1 MALTIDFCGEVHE
14 VADGQ
19 TFTIG
24 REGDLAV
31 DDNQFL
37 HRRFLHLHQQA
48 NLWAISNVGSQLTA
62 TVSDHAGHLEAFL
75 APGAW
80 LPLVFGTTF
89 VSFSAGPTTYSLSIV
104 NSDPPFASVAVQAAD
119 DGDTTIGATHLTP
132 DQKRLIVAL
141 AEPRLNGDGKA
152 SVVLPSSC
160 GASRLDHHP
169 LQPQTRQRVPE
180 ARPARCARS
189 ARRTRQA
196 RVESKDAVDRVRG
209 RDPARHPRRSRVVGQ
224 RERGDGRVRFR
235 RLVLITA
242 VAVLVGCSAGSDAA
256 PVSSSSESSSAK
268 VVAAPPVTGAS
279 DAPAECVPDDSPG
292 TVRLWHVM
300 GGNVAADLWADFEAE
315 FEAQSDIDLE
325 VTSFGGDIE
334 IVKKLAET
342 DPSDWPDIIDVSE
355 QTIRTLVDSEKF
367 VPPADCDPALGS
379 DLIPIV
385 RATYTVDGELV
396 ALPFGVST
404 LVLVYDRAEYE
415 KAGLDPT
422 APPRT
427 FDDLLA
433 ASSKIV
439 DSGVSGHGLVM
450 SDHCGDLF
458 MEQYPARRNELQSVP
473 GNGRSDR
480 AAHVDYR
487 SPEISADFTALKEA
501 IDAGHVQYIGPNG
514 SGFDDL
520 AQLSPVDGDATMTI
534 HTSAALGDVID
545 LLAAGNFPGAV
556 LGVSALPGP
565 ADGAL
570 VGGNALWLAANG
582 DAAQQGRALTWIRAT
597 DGSRSERAAAAT
609 ALAGTPRVEGVVRP
623 DRGDGCFGCH
633 CRDVDRP
640 VRRTQSRLLHDL

>member
-1 MALTIDFCGEVHE
+1 
-14 VADGQ
+14 
-19 TFTIG
+19 
-24 REGDLAV
+24 
-31 DDNQFL
+31 
-37 HRRFLHLHQQA
+37 
-48 NLWAISNVGSQLTA
+48 
-62 TVSDHAGHLEAFL
+62 
-75 APGAW
+75 
-80 LPLVFGTTF
+80 
-89 VSFSAGPTTYSLSIV
+89 
-104 NSDPPFASVAVQAAD
+104 
-119 DGDTTIGATHLTP
+119 
-132 DQKRLIVAL
+132 
-141 AEPRLNGDGKA
+141 
-152 SVVLPSSC
+152 
-160 GASRLDHHP
+160 
-169 LQPQTRQRVPE
+169 
-180 ARPARCARS
+180 
-189 ARRTRQA
+189 
-196 RVESKDAVDRVRG
+196 
-209 RDPARHPRRSRVVGQ
+209 
-224 RERGDGRVRFR
+224 
-235 RLVLITA
+235 VLIAA
-242 VAVLVGCSAGSDAA
+242 VAVLVSCSAGSDAA
-256 PVSSSSESSSAK
+256 PGTSSTESSSAK
-268 VVAAPPVTGAS
+268 VVAAPPVTDAS

-334 IVKKLAET
+334 LVKKLAET
-342 DPSDWPDIIDVSE
+342 DAAEWPDIIDVSE

-367 VPPADCDPALGS
+367 VPPAGCDPALGS

-427 FDDLLA
+427 FDELLA
-433 ASSKIV
+433 VSAEIV

-565 ADGAL
+565 ADGTL

-582 DAAQQGRALTWIRAT
+582 DAAQQGRALTVESWLYQP
-597 DGSRSERAAAAT
+597 ERLARLAAAT
-609 ALAGTPRVEGVVRP
+609 GYAPPTVGAANDPLLQQRWKEHPELKVSYDQIVATDVSEATAGMLIGPFDERNRVFYMTCEHAMTGAKSVDTALGDATTAVNDLIASYDAAWTGEPIDSSSLPAVSAPPPVEISGTVSCETGADVVGIWVEAAAGGSGFIDDFTSLDTGGATFTRTLPSGGAYELHVGCGGTRETWLTSNNTPRTAETGLTFLCHDGRGEDPGVCDIV
-623 DRGDGCFGCH
+623 
-633 CRDVDRP
+633 
-640 VRRTQSRLLHDL
+640 